1 MGKDILDVERIS
13 FYMVCV
19 YDRLWC
25 ANFCVILA
33 NSLVRLS
40 VIEMCEYVSECLN
53 HHKRN

>member
-13 FYMVCV
+13 FYSVCV
-19 YDRLWC
+19 YDQLWC
-25 ANFCVILA
+25 AKFCVILA

-40 VIEMCEYVSECLN
+40 VIAMCEYVSECLN